1 MGHQKT
7 KAENTRKKTININQY
22 KTKREMNIGILIF
35 TIVFIYLI
43 VTIFTYAT
51 SKRISVYEVRQGSI
65 VNDYSYAGLVI
76 RQETVVNAESNG
88 YISYYQNENSKVKAG
103 SNIYAVSSE
112 KLHSPEQTK
121 AEDITLSAEVEKAL
135 NLQVQNFNEN
145 FTTDKFSTVYTMKNE
160 YVNTLH
166 NAMNHSR
173 NIQMDALIASSGIT
187 ATSYP
192 STQDGI
198 MVLTYDGYES
208 LTEKDLNES
217 VFDKG
222 SYEAVQLSDQME
234 VKAGS
239 PAYRLVTSENWD
251 VYVKLDKDTA
261 KQLSDISMVKVRIDK
276 DSETAWADFSVL
288 KKGKQYYGHLQFK
301 DSMIR
306 YCEDRFLNVEL
317 ILKDQSGLK
326 IPKSSVI
333 EKSFYTVPEDYLTT
347 SGSGSS
353 QGVLV
358 KYKNEAKYVS
368 AEVYYTSDDGYAYL
382 NPKDFEEH
390 TVLVK
395 PESNDTLELK
405 EERKLQGVYNINQ
418 GYAVFKV
425 VDILCDNDDY
435 YIVQE
440 GTSYGLSAYDHIVQ
454 DGTTV
459 KEEEVVFQ

>member
-1 MGHQKT
+1 MAHRKT
-7 KAENTRKKTININQY
+7 KEANTRKTININQY
-22 KTKREMNIGILIF
+22 KSKREMNIGILIF

-65 VNDYSYAGLVI
+65 VKDYSYTGLVL
-76 RQETVVNAESNG
+76 RQETVVNAESDG
-88 YISYYQNENSKVKAG
+88 YISYYQNANSKIKAG
-103 SNIYAVSSE
+103 SNVYAVSSE
-112 KLHSPEQTK
+112 KIQGLEQTK
-121 AEDITLSAEVEKAL
+121 DENLTLSTEVVKAL

-145 FTTDKFSTVYTMKNE
+145 FTSDKFSSVYTLKNE

-173 NIQMDALIASSGIT
+173 NAQIDALIASSGIT

-192 STQDGI
+192 SARDGI
-198 MVLTYDGYES
+198 MVLTYDGYEN
-208 LTEKDLNES
+208 LTEEDLDES
-217 VFDKG
+217 DFDKG
-222 SYEAVQLSDQME
+222 SYEPIQLSDQME

-251 VYVKLDKDTA
+251 VYVKLEEDTA
-261 KQLSDISMVKVRIDK
+261 KKLSDTSMVKVRIDK
-276 DSETAWADFSVL
+276 DNETAWADFSVL
-288 KKGKQYYGHLQFK
+288 KKGKQHYGHLHFK

-317 ILKDQSGLK
+317 ILEDQSGLK
-326 IPKSSVI
+326 IPKSSVM
-333 EKSFYTVPEDYLTT
+333 EKPFYAVPEEYLTT
-347 SGSGSS
+347 SGSGGS
-353 QGVLV
+353 QGVMAKDKDGV
-358 KYKNEAKYVS
+358 KYVPA
-368 AEVYYTSDDGYAYL
+368 AVYYISEDGYAYL
-382 NPKDFEEH
+382 NPKDFDGYS
-390 TVLVK
+390 VLVK
-395 PESNDTLELK
+395 PESKDTFELK
-405 EERKLQGVYNINQ
+405 EERTLQGVYSINQ

-435 YIVQE
+435 YIVQK

>member
-1 MGHQKT
+1 
-7 KAENTRKKTININQY
+7 
-22 KTKREMNIGILIF
+22 MNIGILIF
-35 TIVFIYLI
+35 TVVFIYLI

-65 VNDYSYAGLVI
+65 VKDYSYTGLVI
-76 RQETVVNAESNG
+76 RQETVVNAESSG

-103 SNIYAVSSE
+103 SNIYAI
-112 KLHSPEQTK
+112 SPEKIQHPEQ
-121 AEDITLSAEVEKAL
+121 AESEDLTLSAEAEKAL

-145 FTTDKFSTVYTMKNE
+145 FTAEKFSSVYTLKNE
-160 YVNTLH
+160 YMNTLH

-173 NIQMDALIASSGIT
+173 NEQMDALIASSGIA

-192 STQDGI
+192 NVRDGI
-198 MVLTYDGYES
+198 MVLTYDGYEN
-208 LTEKDLNES
+208 LTEES
-217 VFDKG
+217 LDESDFDKG

-234 VKAGS
+234 IKAGS

-251 VYVKLDKDTA
+251 VYVKLEKDTA
-261 KQLSDISMVKVRIDK
+261 KQLSDTSMVKVRIDK
-276 DSETAWADFSVL
+276 DNETAWADFSVL
-288 KKGKQYYGHLQFK
+288 QKGKQYYGHLQFK

-317 ILKDQSGLK
+317 ILEDQSGLK

-333 EKSFYTVPEDYLTT
+333 EKVFYAVPEDYLTT
-347 SGSGSS
+347 SGSSGS
-353 QGVLV
+353 QGVMV
-358 KYKNEAKYVS
+358 KDDGDVKYVS
-368 AEVYYTSDDGYAYL
+368 AAVYYISEDGYAYL
-382 NPKDFEEH
+382 NPKDFDKYAL
-390 TVLVK
+390 LVK
-395 PESNDTLELK
+395 PESNETFELK
-405 EERKLQGVYNINQ
+405 EERTLPGVYNINQ

-435 YIVQE
+435 YIVQK